1 MTWSTRLGINFMYV
15 IRVSLRANEADG
27 EKGKEKNTGC
37 QSSHPSRLCLNHVI
51 DSNTAEITDS
61 LSLLTRVSDYDVFE
75 EIRVRHGQPVLYQP
89 VLALLKWLLE
99 AKTAGKVCVIYAS
112 AKPALFSSRRE
123 GTINT
128 SSSNRSTSHVPPSP
142 RTQNRRGCGLH
153 RKFTHLNRYVSGQC
167 SSRGQIYQ

>member
-1 MTWSTRLGINFMYV
+1 QS
-15 IRVSLRANEADG
+15 
-27 EKGKEKNTGC
+27 KNTGC

-99 AKTAGKVCVIYAS
+99 AKTAEKACVIFAS
-112 AKPALFSSRRE
+112 AKPALFSPRRE

-128 SSSNRSTSHVPPSP
+128 SSSSRSTSHVPPSP

-153 RKFTHLNRYVSGQC
+153 RKFAHLTAMCQVNVR
-167 SSRGQIYQ
+167 RQIIMSLDVKVLLFARHYRRIIIILNIQTLY